1 MNVARIPQPH
11 ASGGTRSFTRRDL
24 VICASKLTGG
34 ATLALLSAQGLTR
47 AVAAQDHVVT
57 RTAASAEIGASPG
70 AAYVRSAAASAAAE
84 RGAARVE
91 AAAALASANS
101 DNGAIAQSPVA
112 VAFADPDQG
121 AVAQSVISVASAASE
136 DDTDRMAA
144 SRQAPAPAPANRG
157 GAGRVRGGSGG
168 GGRFRGAGGGGR
180 LRAAAG
186 GGRGRRV
193 RERAGRGGG
202 RDRVAGLPTAGSG
215 FLQNSPL
222 SSLLAATAAIAGIG
236 AAALRER
243 NEVAGAASIATP
255 QAEQ

>member
-1 MNVARIPQPH
+1 MVIH
-11 ASGGTRSFTRRDL
+11 A
-24 VICASKLTGG
+24 AKLTGG

-47 AVAAQDHVVT
+47 AVAAQDDAVT
-57 RTAASAEIGASPG
+57 RIAAAAEIGASPG
-70 AAYVRSAAASAAAE
+70 SAYVRSAAAEAAAE

-136 DDTDRMAA
+136 DDTESPAVA
-144 SRQAPAPAPANRG
+144 QQAFAPAAAGRSG
-157 GAGRVRGGSGG
+157 GAGRGRGGTARVS
-168 GGRFRGAGGGGR
+168 GGR
-180 LRAAAG
+180 LRAAGG

-202 RDRVAGLPTAGSG
+202 REGGRDRVDGLPSAGIGSFETG
-215 FLQNSPL
+215 PL
-222 SSLLAATAAIAGIG
+222 SSLFAAAAALAGIG
-236 AAALRER
+236 AVALRER
-243 NEVAGAASIATP
+243 NVVAESVPVALS
-255 QAEQ
+255 QDER